1 MKHDKE
7 PVTAIHHLDLKA
19 FALSGSDI
27 AGHDLLSKYE
37 RLMQET
43 RGLGGDSVVNWAAH
57 GEMRPGASGQD
68 QVWLSL
74 TGSAS
79 VPLVCQR
86 CMGPVEVALS
96 VDRQFRFVA
105 DEKTAEAE
113 DDESEED
120 VLVLARDFDL
130 QALVED
136 ELLMELPLIP
146 RHETCPTAVK
156 LEALD
161 ADFDAATP
169 EKPNPFAVLAKLQID
184 KPS

>member
-7 PVTAIHHLDLKA
+7 PVTAIRHLDLKA
-19 FALSGSDI
+19 LALSGGDV
-27 AGHDLLSKYE
+27 AGHDSLSKYE

-43 RGLGGDSVVNWAAH
+43 QGLGADLSVNWAAH

-74 TGSAS
+74 TASAS

-86 CMGPVEVALS
+86 CMGPVDVALS
-96 VDRQFRFVA
+96 VDRKFRFVA

-113 DDESEED
+113 DEESEED
-120 VLVLARDFDL
+120 VLVLIRDFDL

-161 ADFDAATP
+161 ADFDATTP

>member
-7 PVTAIHHLDLKA
+7 PVTAARHLDLKA
-19 FALSGSDI
+19 LALSGGDVF
-27 AGHDLLSKYE
+27 GHESLSKFE
-37 RLMQET
+37 RIMQET
-43 RGLGGDSVVNWAAH
+43 RGLGGDSVVNWSAH
-57 GEMRPGASGQD
+57 GEMRPGASGED

-74 TGSAS
+74 TAGAI

-86 CMGPVEVALS
+86 CMGSVDVALS
-96 VDRQFRFVA
+96 VDRQFRFVS

-130 QALVED
+130 PALVED

-146 RHETCPTAVK
+146 RHETCPQSVK

-161 ADFDAATP
+161 ADFDSVTP
-169 EKPNPFAVLAKLQID
+169 EKPNPFAVLAKMQIG

>member
-7 PVTAIHHLDLKA
+7 PVTATRHLDLKA
-19 FALSGSDI
+19 LALSGGDV
-27 AGHDLLSKYE
+27 AGHDSLSKYE

-43 RGLGGDSVVNWAAH
+43 RGLGGDSVVDWAAH

-74 TGSAS
+74 TASAS

-96 VDRQFRFVA
+96 VGRQFRFVA

-130 QALVED
+130 QSLVED

-146 RHETCPTAVK
+146 RHETCPQPVK

-161 ADFDAATP
+161 ADFDASTP
-169 EKPNPFAVLAKLQID
+169 EKPNPFAVLAKMQIS

>member
-1 MKHDKE
+1 MEHDKE
-7 PVTAIHHLDLKA
+7 PGTAARHLDLKA
-19 FALSGSDI
+19 LALSGGDV
-27 AGHDLLSKYE
+27 AGCDSLSKYE

-43 RGLGGDSVVNWAAH
+43 RGLGGDAVVNWAAH

-74 TGSAS
+74 TASAS

-86 CMGPVEVALS
+86 CMGLVDVALS

-105 DEKTAEAE
+105 DEKTAEVE
-113 DDESEED
+113 DEESEED
-120 VLVLARDFDL
+120 VLVLARNFDL
-130 QALVED
+130 QSLVED

-146 RHETCPTAVK
+146 RHETCPTTIK

-161 ADFDAATP
+161 ADFDATAP
-169 EKPNPFAVLAKLQID
+169 EKPNPFAVLAKMKTS

>member
-1 MKHDKE
+1 MKHDKQ
-7 PVTAIHHLDLKA
+7 PVTAARHLDLKA
-19 FALSGSDI
+19 LALSGGDV
-27 AGHDLLSKYE
+27 AGFEALSKYE

-43 RGLGGDSVVNWAAH
+43 RGLGGDLLVNWAAH

-74 TGSAS
+74 TASAS
-79 VPLVCQR
+79 LPLVCQR
-86 CMGPVEVALS
+86 CMAPVDVALS

-105 DEKTAEAE
+105 DEKTAETE

-120 VLVLARDFDL
+120 VLVLTREFDL

-146 RHETCPTAVK
+146 RHETCPQPVK
-156 LEALD
+156 LEVLD

-169 EKPNPFAVLAKLQID
+169 EKPNPFAVLAKMQIS
-184 KPS
+184 KPR